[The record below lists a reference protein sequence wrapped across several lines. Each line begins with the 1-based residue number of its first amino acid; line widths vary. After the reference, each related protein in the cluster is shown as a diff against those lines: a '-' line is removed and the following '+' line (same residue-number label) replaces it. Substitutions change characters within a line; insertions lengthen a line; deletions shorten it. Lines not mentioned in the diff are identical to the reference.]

1 MTKKLIKLVS
11 IVLSA
16 CLLVT
21 LVACNSSS
29 NTTQETPSEET
40 KTLRVGMNGDMQ
52 TYSHQLYET
61 EGALQDLG
69 LIVGMAPYCWI
80 QEDDSNGAV
89 KIENSDKY
97 MNGYDVRIA
106 KRIAEGLNRELVIVD
121 VSWEDLIDKVNN
133 GEIDLIISGMSPTS
147 QRKESID
154 FSDSYYTSGF
164 AFVVNSSGNLA
175 NATKLTDFKGALLA
189 SMSNTVPYTLLDA
202 IEDVDKVPLAS
213 FTECEV
219 VLLIDQID
227 GFLTETP
234 QAKIACNKN
243 ASFKLIDVTDQF
255 NLSEDE
261 HSVAVGMKKDSDLK
275 SKINEII
282 STISIEERESLMNE
296 VIEVA

>member
-1 MTKKLIKLVS
+1 MAKRVIKLVS
-11 IVLSA
+11 VVLSA
-16 CLLVT
+16 CFLVT

-29 NTTQETPSEET
+29 NNTQESPAEET

-52 TYSHQLYET
+52 TYSSQQADT
-61 EGALQDLG
+61 DASFQDLG
-69 LIVGMAPYCWI
+69 LTVGIAPYCWI

-106 KRIAEGLNRELVIVD
+106 KKIAEGLNRELVIVD

-189 SMSNTVPYTLLDA
+189 SMSNTVSYTLLDA
-202 IEDVDKVPLAS
+202 IEDVDKVPLAN
-213 FTECEV
+213 FTECEAA
-219 VLLIDQID
+219 LLVDQID
-227 GFLTETP
+227 GFLMETP
-234 QAKIACNKN
+234 TAKIACNKN
-243 ASFKLIDVTDQF
+243 DSFKLIDVTNQF

-261 HSVAVGMKKDSDLK
+261 RSVAVGMKKDSDLK
-275 SKINEII
+275 SKVNEII
-282 STISIEERESLMNE
+282 SKISTEERESLMEE
-296 VIEVA
+296 VIKVA

>member
-1 MTKKLIKLVS
+1 MAKRLIKLVS
-11 IVLSA
+11 VVLSA
-16 CLLVT
+16 CFLVT

-29 NTTQETPSEET
+29 NNTQESPAEET

-52 TYSHQLYET
+52 TYSSQQADT
-61 EGALQDLG
+61 DASFQDVG
-69 LIVGMAPYCWI
+69 LITGMVPYCWI
-80 QEDDSNGAV
+80 QKDDSNGAV

-106 KRIAEGLNRELVIVD
+106 KKIAEGLNRDLVIVN

-175 NATKLTDFKGALLA
+175 NATKLTDLKGALLA
-189 SMSNTVPYTLLDA
+189 SMSNTVPYTLLDT
-202 IEDVDKVPLAS
+202 IEDVDKVPLAN
-213 FTECEV
+213 FTECEAA
-219 VLLIDQID
+219 LLVDQID

-243 ASFKLIDVTDQF
+243 DSFKLIDVTNQF

-261 HSVAVGMKKDSDLK
+261 RSVAVGMKKDSDLK
-275 SKINEII
+275 SKVNEII
-282 STISIEERESLMNE
+282 SKISTEERESLMDE
-296 VIEVA
+296 VIKVA

>member
-1 MTKKLIKLVS
+1 MTKKLIKVVS
-11 IVLSA
+11 MILSA

-52 TYSHQLYET
+52 SYSYQFSET
-61 EGALQDLG
+61 ESSFQDLG
-69 LIVGMAPYCWI
+69 LTVGIAPYCWI

-106 KRIAEGLNRELVIVD
+106 KKIAEGLNRELVIVD
-121 VSWEDLIDKVNN
+121 VAWEDLIDKVNN

-147 QRKESID
+147 ERKESID
-154 FSDSYYTSGF
+154 FSDYYYTSGF
-164 AFVVNSSGNLA
+164 AFVVNNSGDLKD
-175 NATKLTDFKGALLA
+175 ATKLTDFKGALLA

-213 FTECEV
+213 FTECEAA
-219 VLLIDQID
+219 LLVDQID

-234 QAKIACNKN
+234 TAKMACNRN
-243 ASFKLIDVTDQF
+243 DSFKLIDVTNQF

-261 HSVAVGMKKDSDLK
+261 YSVAVGMRKDSDLK

-282 STISIEERESLMNE
+282 STISTEERESLMNE
-296 VIEVA
+296 VIE